1 MYSVKKN
8 IIYLNLQIGG
18 ANMHDPSANMND
30 PSANMNDP
38 SANMNDPSANMND
51 PSNYYRIK
59 YIKYKL
65 KYIKLRQQLG
75 GNTIDEDIATYTVLG
90 NDDGLRK
97 LEQIKESSD
106 VDIITSLT
114 YDNDSLIVGHAR
126 IKLFELG
133 VAPQLVAPQI
143 VAPQVVAQPAY
154 NPLRNI
160 IGIRPPDVIPD
171 AQSQFYM
178 PLISEAYYLARML
191 QVPQLILNEGGRVI
205 NLNRGISQ
213 VIYNRMVTALT
224 NHLRRNDNIGLLTI
238 KYNNDTHPTDHS
250 VGHIDGDSQE
260 ALLKRVTFENMT
272 LALRLEFAIGQ
283 YYA

>member
-1 MYSVKKN
+1 MYTVKKN

-18 ANMHDPSANMND
+18 AYMFANMHDPSANMYD

-38 SANMNDPSANMND
+38 YN
-51 PSNYYRIK
+51 NYYRIK

-126 IKLFELG
+126 IKLFELS
-133 VAPQLVAPQI
+133 VAPQV

-160 IGIRPPDVIPD
+160 IGIRPPDVIPA

-213 VIYNRMVTALT
+213 VIYNRMVTALA

-260 ALLKRVTFENMT
+260 ALLKRVMFENMT